1 MPNRPVAELVCRD
14 VLFAHWPIDADY
26 LRSVVPSQLTIET
39 FDGTAW
45 VGIIVVDIAEAHVQR
60 LPVRPSL
67 SSINLRTYVSLDGE
81 SGVYFISLEVDERFS
96 AWIARNGF
104 GVPYN
109 WANINLEKHDG
120 EIQITSQRRD
130 RRTNPARF
138 EATYRPNLSVEPAE
152 APSDSI
158 EEFLIERSNYYF
170 AGGPMVQQ
178 TAKVLNTIESEEAS
192 DSHIQPSDQPVFV
205 GTVSHGLWPLQ
216 PVEAS
221 VIENTLLNAV
231 GISMPDSS
239 PIYHYSRQ
247 QHMAAERIRRAVRT

>member
-1 MPNRPVAELVCRD
+1 MPDRPVAELVCRD
-14 VLFAHWPIDADY
+14 VLFAHWPIDPNY
-26 LRSVVPSQLTIET
+26 LRPVVPNELTIET

-45 VGIIVVDIAEAHVQR
+45 IGIIVVDIAEARVQR

-81 SGVYFISLEVDERFS
+81 PGVYFISLEMDGRFS

-109 WANINLEKHDG
+109 WANITLEKHDSK
-120 EIQITSQRRD
+120 IQISSQRRD
-130 RRTNPARF
+130 CRTNPVRF
-138 EATYRPNLSVEPAE
+138 EATYRPDLNVEPTE
-152 APSDSI
+152 APSESI

-178 TAKVLNTIESEEAS
+178 TAKVLNTIESEETS
-192 DSHIQPSDQPVFV
+192 DFHIQPADQPMFV
-205 GTVSHGLWPLQ
+205 GTVSHDLWPLQ

-221 VIENTLLNAV
+221 ISENTLLSAV
-231 GISMPDSS
+231 GISTPDSS

-247 QHMAAERIRRAVRT
+247 QYMAAEQIRRAV